1 MNYGPESTCNIAQHP
16 MHQPPAAGPLA
27 THLRAFRPCLTSSR
41 CKSLSAVVPRM
52 QLRSIWHGAA
62 ALAMVSGGMRP
73 AAMKKPL
80 RKGTPRWR
88 LTRAA
93 AGIGGMIIEE
103 ESHGLLVAK
112 VTIGLTNAAQNR

>member
-27 THLRAFRPCLTSSR
+27 AHLRAFRPCLTSCG

-93 AGIGGMIIEE
+93 AGIGGMIIKE

-112 VTIGLTNAAQNR
+112 VTIGLS